1 MNEII
6 LYFIKVIIGSAFFY
20 GFYKLFMERE
30 THYITNRFFLIVSL
44 LLTIMLPL
52 FQFPIDV
59 APKNEMFIVMLQTFQ
74 IENIKNTEMELISL
88 QNIVIWIYLSG
99 VVLFFVRFIWGLLQ
113 LLYIIKNSD
122 IANKNGFRI
131 KITKQ
136 KIAPFSFWRTIYIN
150 EQEKDSHEIDTILLH
165 ESIHIKQ
172 NHTIDVLLF
181 EIASI
186 LFWFNPFIHLYK
198 KSIKEQHEFIV
209 DEIIK
214 NSKTEFKTYLL
225 LLSHTAG
232 IQLSITNNFNKP
244 LIIKRM
250 KKMTQTPSKSTTHFK
265 LLLNI
270 PLIVGLVILFSM
282 ETSNAKNIIHP
293 TNKNNSIL
301 VSSDIIQDSIP
312 KNDKKFREVEKPAV
326 FPGGNEQLPIFL
338 GKNIKYPDICREK
351 GIQGIV
357 LVEFLITKEGKI
369 EDVKVI
375 KSIDPLLDQEAI
387 RVIKLM
393 PKWTPAENN
402 GEKVNMIY
410 NLPIRFKL
418 Q

>member
-1 MNEII
+1 MNELI
-6 LYFIKVIIGSAFFY
+6 LYFIKIIIGSALFY

-44 LLTIMLPL
+44 LLTFLLPL
-52 FQFPIDV
+52 FQFPIAV
-59 APKNEMFIVMLQTFQ
+59 TPKNEMFIVMLQTFQ
-74 IENIKNTEMELISL
+74 IESIKNTVIEPISF
-88 QNIVIWIYLSG
+88 QNIVIWIYISG
-99 VVLFFVRFIWGLLQ
+99 VILFIGRFILGLIQ
-113 LLYIIKNSD
+113 LRHIIHNSNF
-122 IANKNGFRI
+122 ANKNGYRI
-131 KITKQ
+131 MITKQ
-136 KIAPFSFWRTIYIN
+136 KIAPFSFWKTIYIN
-150 EQEKDSHEIDTILLH
+150 ELEKDSTEIDTILLH

-172 NHTIDVLLF
+172 HHTLDVLLL
-181 EIASI
+181 EIVSI

-225 LLSHTAG
+225 LLTHTAG

-250 KKMTQTPSKSTTHFK
+250 KKMAQTPSKSTTHFK
-265 LLLNI
+265 LLFTI
-270 PLIVGLVILFSM
+270 PLIVGLVVLFSM
-282 ETSNAKNIIHP
+282 QNSIAKNIIHP

-301 VSSDIIQDSIP
+301 ISSDIIQDTIP

-326 FPGGNEQLPIFL
+326 FPGGNEQLPIYL
-338 GKNIKYPDICREK
+338 GKNIKYPEICREK

-357 LVEFLITKEGKI
+357 LVEFLITKEGNI

-375 KSIDPLLDQEAI
+375 KSVDPLLDQEAI

-393 PKWTPAENN
+393 PKWTPAENK

>member
-1 MNEII
+1 MNDFI
-6 LYFIKVIIGSAFFY
+6 LYFIKIIIGSAFFF

-30 THYITNRFFLIVSL
+30 THYKTNRFFLIVSL
-44 LLTIMLPL
+44 TLTFLLPL
-52 FQFPIDV
+52 FQFPIEV
-59 APKNEMFIVMLQTFQ
+59 APKNETFIGMLQTFQ
-74 IENIKNTEMELISL
+74 MERVKSTEMQLLSIENILIL
-88 QNIVIWIYLSG
+88 IYLSG
-99 VVLFFVRFIWGLLQ
+99 VTLFSGRFIWGLLQ
-113 LLYIIKNSD
+113 LRSIIKDSD
-122 IANKNGFRI
+122 FAYKNGYRI
-131 KITKQ
+131 KITKH

-186 LFWFNPFIHLYK
+186 LFWFNPFIHFYK
-198 KSIKEQHEFIV
+198 KCIKEQHEFIV

-214 NSKTEFKTYLL
+214 NSTTEIKTYLM

-232 IQLSITNNFNKP
+232 IQLYISNNFNTP

-250 KKMTQTPSKSTTHFK
+250 KKMAQTPSKSTTHFK
-265 LLLNI
+265 LLFTI
-270 PLIVGLVILFSM
+270 PLIVGLVVLFSM
-282 ETSNAKNIIHP
+282 QSSNAKNIIHP
-293 TNKNNSIL
+293 ANKNNSIL
-301 VSSDIIQDSIP
+301 LSSDIIQDSIP
-312 KNDKKFREVEKPAV
+312 KNDKKFREVDKPAV
-326 FPGGNEQLPIFL
+326 FPGGNEQLPIYL
-338 GKNIKYPDICREK
+338 GKNIKYPETCREK

-357 LVEFLITKEGKI
+357 LVEFLITQEGNI

-375 KSIDPLLDQEAI
+375 KSVDPLLDQEAI

-393 PKWTPAENN
+393 PKWTPAENK